1 MTISIVLQFV
11 VVLAAIWMGARSS
24 GVGLGLWGAVG
35 LLVLVAAF
43 GVNPTSPPIDV
54 MLIILAVIMAASV
67 MDAAGGID
75 FLVRIAER
83 IIRAN
88 PKYVTIVAPLT
99 TWSFTFVAGTGHIV
113 YPLLP
118 VIYETAHKSGIRPER
133 PMAIA
138 TIASQQAITAS
149 PVAAATAA
157 MIGLFAEKGLTT
169 WGLPEILMVCVPAT
183 LVGVLA
189 GAIVSM
195 FVGKDLKD
203 DPEYLALVASGKVK
217 PSDVIANE
225 PSVKAALAKV
235 PVAFGGI
242 VDEEHLEAAKAQA
255 GLVVAAAS
263 ASASARSGDVAV
275 VDAPA
280 KAIRSAARNAM
291 PPTGAAP
298 PVPPASQ
305 PRAPLKASA
314 KASAYIFLAGVA
326 LVVLFGFF
334 PSLRTLPGAKSALAM
349 PTVIEIVM
357 MSVAAIMLVVTK
369 VLVDEVPKTPTLR
382 AGVVAVI
389 GIFGLA
395 WLGDSF
401 IAAHKDVI
409 VPAIGDWAKIAPW
422 TFAFGLFLAS
432 VLLYS
437 QAATTRALMPLGM
450 ALGIPPQFLIAMFP
464 SVNGYFFIPTYGSL
478 IAAINFDQ
486 SGTTKIGK
494 YVLNHSFMIPG
505 LVATAVAVMTG
516 LMIAKIIF

>member
-35 LLVLVAAF
+35 LLILVVAF
-43 GVNPTSPPIDV
+43 QVTPTSPPIDV

-75 FLVRIAER
+75 FLVRIAES

-118 VIYETAHKSGIRPER
+118 VIYETAHQNGIRPER

-157 MIGLFAEKGLTT
+157 MIGLFSEKGLTQ
-169 WGLPEILMVCVPAT
+169 WGLPQILMICVPAT
-183 LVGVLA
+183 LTGVIVA
-189 GAIVSM
+189 AIISM

-203 DPEYLALVASGKVK
+203 DPEYQKRLASGAIPAPKSAAARPALKAGAKV
-217 PSDVIANE
+217 S
-225 PSVKAALAKV
+225 AAL
-235 PVAFGGI
+235 
-242 VDEEHLEAAKAQA
+242 
-255 GLVVAAAS
+255 
-263 ASASARSGDVAV
+263 
-275 VDAPA
+275 
-280 KAIRSAARNAM
+280 
-291 PPTGAAP
+291 
-298 PVPPASQ
+298 
-305 PRAPLKASA
+305 
-314 KASAYIFLAGVA
+314 FLAGVA
-326 LVVLFGFF
+326 LVVIFGFF
-334 PSLRTLPGAKSALAM
+334 PDLRHLPGAKGPLAM
-349 PTVIEIVM
+349 PVVIEIVM
-357 MSVAAIMLVVTK
+357 LSVAAIMLVATK
-369 VLVDEVPKTPTLR
+369 VPVDEIPKTQTLR

-401 IAAHKDVI
+401 IAANQGVI
-409 VPAIGDWAKIAPW
+409 VPAISAMTEAAPW
-422 TFAFGLFLAS
+422 TFALGLFAAS

-437 QAATTRALMPLGM
+437 QAATTRALMPLGV
-450 ALGIPPQFLIAMFP
+450 ALGIPPQFLIAVFP

-478 IAAINFDQ
+478 IAAINFDL

-505 LVATAVAVMTG
+505 LVATFVTVLTG
-516 LMIAKIIF
+516 LIIAKMIF

>member
-1 MTISIVLQFV
+1 MTLTIFLQFA
-11 VVLAAIWMGARSS
+11 VVLAAIWMGSRFS

-35 LLVLVAAF
+35 LLILVVAF

-118 VIYETAHKSGIRPER
+118 VIYETAHQSGIRPER
-133 PMAIA
+133 PMAVA

-157 MIGLFAEKGLTT
+157 MIGLFSEKGLTD
-169 WGLPEILMVCVPAT
+169 WGLPQIMMVCVPAT
-183 LVGVLA
+183 LTGVVA
-189 GAIVSM
+189 AAIISM
-195 FVGKDLKD
+195 FIGKDLKD
-203 DPEYLALVASGKVK
+203 DPEYQARLKAGKI
-217 PSDVIANE
+217 P
-225 PSVKAALAKV
+225 V
-235 PVAFGGI
+235 PV
-242 VDEEHLEAAKAQA
+242 
-255 GLVVAAAS
+255 
-263 ASASARSGDVAV
+263 
-275 VDAPA
+275 
-280 KAIRSAARNAM
+280 SAADR
-291 PPTGAAP
+291 P
-298 PVPPASQ
+298 
-305 PRAPLKASA
+305 PLKASA
-314 KASAYIFLAGVA
+314 KLSAFLFLTGVA

-334 PSLRTLPGAKSALAM
+334 PGLRTLPGAKAALGM
-349 PTVIEIVM
+349 PIVIEIVM
-357 MSVAAIMLVVTK
+357 MAVAAIMLFFTK
-369 VLVDEVPKTPTLR
+369 VDVDEIPKTATLR

-401 IAAHKDVI
+401 IAANKDVI
-409 VPAIGDWAKIAPW
+409 VPAIGDWAKAAPW
-422 TFAFGLFLAS
+422 TFAFGLFFAS

-478 IAAINFDQ
+478 IAAINFDL
-486 SGTTKIGK
+486 SGTTRIGK

-505 LVATAVAVMTG
+505 IVATATAVITG
-516 LMIAKIIF
+516 LFLAKIIF

>member
-1 MTISIVLQFV
+1 MTLSIVLQFV
-11 VVLAAIWMGARSS
+11 VVLAAIWMGARFS

-35 LLVLVAAF
+35 LLVLVVAF

-118 VIYETAHKSGIRPER
+118 VIYETAHGSGIRPER
-133 PMAIA
+133 PMAVA

-157 MIGLFAEKGLTT
+157 MIGLFAEKGLTN
-169 WGLPEILMVCVPAT
+169 WGLPQILMICVPAT
-183 LVGVLA
+183 LAGVVVA
-189 GAIVSM
+189 AIVSM
-195 FVGKDLKD
+195 FIGKDLKD
-203 DPEYLALVASGKVK
+203 DPEYQARLKAGEIPAPKTLG
-217 PSDVIANE
+217 E
-225 PSVKAALAKV
+225 QAALK
-235 PVAFGGI
+235 P
-242 VDEEHLEAAKAQA
+242 
-255 GLVVAAAS
+255 
-263 ASASARSGDVAV
+263 
-275 VDAPA
+275 
-280 KAIRSAARNAM
+280 
-291 PPTGAAP
+291 
-298 PVPPASQ
+298 
-305 PRAPLKASA
+305 SA
-314 KASAYIFLAGVA
+314 KASAYIFLTGVA

-334 PSLRTLPGAKSALAM
+334 PELRRLPGAKSPLAM
-349 PTVIEIVM
+349 PLVIEIVM
-357 MSVAAIMLVVTK
+357 MSVAAIMLAITK
-369 VLVDEVPKTPTLR
+369 VHVDEVPKTATLR

-409 VPAIGDWAKIAPW
+409 VPAIGDMAKTAPW
-422 TFAFGLFLAS
+422 TFAFGLFFAS

-478 IAAINFDQ
+478 IAAINFDL

-505 LVATAVAVMTG
+505 LVATAVAVTTG
-516 LMIAKIIF
+516 LVLAKIMF

>member
-1 MTISIVLQFV
+1 MTLVIFAQFV
-11 VVLAAIWMGARSS
+11 VVLAAIWMGARSA

-35 LLVLVAAF
+35 LLVLVVAF
-43 GVNPTSPPIDV
+43 GINPTSPPIDV

-99 TWSFTFVAGTGHIV
+99 TWTFTFLAGTGHIV

-118 VIYETAHKSGIRPER
+118 VIYETAHQNGIRPER
-133 PMAIA
+133 PMAVA

-157 MIGLFAEKGLTT
+157 MIGLFAEKGMGE
-169 WGLPEILMVCVPAT
+169 WGLPQILMICVPAT
-183 LVGVLA
+183 LAGVVA
-189 GAIVSM
+189 AAIISM
-195 FVGKDLKD
+195 FIGKDLKD
-203 DPEYLALVASGKVK
+203 DPVYQARLKAGLIPVPQSPEARPPLK
-217 PSDVIANE
+217 P
-225 PSVKAALAKV
+225 
-235 PVAFGGI
+235 
-242 VDEEHLEAAKAQA
+242 AAK
-255 GLVVAAAS
+255 LS
-263 ASASARSGDVAV
+263 A
-275 VDAPA
+275 
-280 KAIRSAARNAM
+280 
-291 PPTGAAP
+291 
-298 PVPPASQ
+298 
-305 PRAPLKASA
+305 L
-314 KASAYIFLAGVA
+314 IFLAGVA

-334 PSLRTLPGAKSALAM
+334 PSLRTLPGAKSALGM
-349 PTVIEIVM
+349 PIVIEIVM
-357 MSVAAIMLVVTK
+357 MSVAALMLLVTK
-369 VLVDEVPKTPTLR
+369 VNVDEVPKTATLR

-401 IAAHKDVI
+401 ISANKDVI
-409 VPAIGDWAKIAPW
+409 VPAIGEWAQIAPW
-422 TFAFGLFLAS
+422 TFAFGLFFAS

-478 IAAINFDQ
+478 IAAINFDL
-486 SGTTKIGK
+486 SGTTRIGK

-505 LVATAVAVMTG
+505 LVATSVAVITG
-516 LMIAKIIF
+516 LALARVVF

>member
-1 MTISIVLQFV
+1 MTLSIILQFV
-11 VVLAAIWMGARSS
+11 VVLGAIWMGARSS

-35 LLVLVAAF
+35 LLVLIVAF
-43 GVNPTSPPIDV
+43 GINPTSPPIDV

-67 MDAAGGID
+67 MDAAGGIE

-99 TWSFTFVAGTGHIV
+99 TWTFTFLAGTGHIV

-118 VIYETAHKSGIRPER
+118 VIYETAHQSGIRPER
-133 PMAIA
+133 PMAVA

-157 MIGLFAEKGLTT
+157 MIGLFAEKGMTQ
-169 WGLPEILMVCVPAT
+169 WGLPEILMICVPAT
-183 LVGVLA
+183 LTGVIA
-189 GAIVSM
+189 AAIVSM
-195 FVGKDLKD
+195 FIGKDLKD
-203 DPEYLALVASGKVK
+203 DPEYQ
-217 PSDVIANE
+217 
-225 PSVKAALAKV
+225 AALKAGKIPAPKV
-235 PVAFGGI
+235 YAPAGAQPMTPAPV
-242 VDEEHLEAAKAQA
+242 L
-255 GLVVAAAS
+255 AAS
-263 ASASARSGDVAV
+263 APGRSQRGAVGDLAVA
-275 VDAPA
+275 APRGDRPA
-280 KAIRSAARNAM
+280 V
-291 PPTGAAP
+291 GAADVTSAGARP
-298 PVPPASQ
+298 
-305 PRAPLKASA
+305 PLKPAA
-314 KASAYIFLAGVA
+314 KLSAYVFLVGVG

-349 PTVIEIVM
+349 PIVIEIVM
-357 MSVAAIMLVVTK
+357 MSVAAIMLVATK

-409 VPAIGDWAKIAPW
+409 VPAIGEWAKAAPW
-422 TFAFGLFLAS
+422 TFAFGLFFAS

-478 IAAINFDQ
+478 IAAINFDL

-505 LVATAVAVMTG
+505 LVATATAVVTG
-516 LMIAKIIF
+516 LFLARIVF

>member
-1 MTISIVLQFV
+1 MTFAIVLQFL

-35 LLVLVAAF
+35 LMVLVAGF
-43 GVNPTSPPIDV
+43 GINPTSPPIDV

-67 MDAAGGID
+67 MEAAGGID

-99 TWSFTFVAGTGHIV
+99 TWTFSFVAGTGHIV

-118 VIYETAHKSGIRPER
+118 VIYETAHRSGIRPER
-133 PMAIA
+133 PMAVA

-157 MIGLFAEKGLTT
+157 MIGLFAEKGLTH
-169 WGLPEILMVCVPAT
+169 WGLPQILMVCVPST
-183 LVGVLA
+183 LIGVLA
-189 GAIVSM
+189 AAVVSM
-195 FVGKDLKD
+195 FIGKDLKD
-203 DPEYLALVASGKVK
+203 DPEYQARLAAGQI
-217 PSDVIANE
+217 PA
-225 PSVKAALAKV
+225 PKA
-235 PVAFGGI
+235 
-242 VDEEHLEAAKAQA
+242 DTEQ
-255 GLVVAAAS
+255 
-263 ASASARSGDVAV
+263 
-275 VDAPA
+275 
-280 KAIRSAARNAM
+280 
-291 PPTGAAP
+291 
-298 PVPPASQ
+298 
-305 PRAPLKASA
+305 APLKPGARLSA
-314 KASAYIFLAGVA
+314 TVFLVGVA

-334 PSLRTLPGAKSALAM
+334 PSLRQLPGAKSPLAM
-349 PTVIEIVM
+349 PIVIEILM
-357 MSVAAIMLVVTK
+357 LSVAAIMLLLTRVP
-369 VLVDEVPKTPTLR
+369 VDEVPKTATLR

-401 IAAHKDVI
+401 IAANKEVI
-409 VPAIGDWAKIAPW
+409 VPAIGDWAKVAPW

-437 QAATTRALMPLGM
+437 QAATTRALMPLGI

-478 IAAINFDQ
+478 IAAINFDL

-505 LVATAVAVMTG
+505 LVATTVAVTSG
-516 LMIAKIIF
+516 LLIAGVMF

>member
-1 MTISIVLQFV
+1 MTLSIVLQFV
-11 VVLAAIWMGARSS
+11 VVLAAIWMGSRFS

-35 LLVLVAAF
+35 LLILVVAF
-43 GVNPTSPPIDV
+43 GVNPTSPPVDV

-75 FLVRIAER
+75 FLVRVAER

-99 TWSFTFVAGTGHIV
+99 TWTFTFVAGTGHIV

-118 VIYETAHKSGIRPER
+118 VIYETAHRSGIRPER
-133 PMAIA
+133 PMAVA

-157 MIGLFAEKGLTT
+157 MIGLFSEKGLSQ
-169 WGLPEILMVCVPAT
+169 WGLPEILMICVPAT
-183 LVGVLA
+183 LIGVVA
-189 GAIVSM
+189 AAIVSM

-203 DPEYLALVASGKVK
+203 DPEYQARLKAGQIPAPKTEAQEREPLK
-217 PSDVIANE
+217 PS
-225 PSVKAALAKV
+225 AK
-235 PVAFGGI
+235 P
-242 VDEEHLEAAKAQA
+242 
-255 GLVVAAAS
+255 
-263 ASASARSGDVAV
+263 
-275 VDAPA
+275 
-280 KAIRSAARNAM
+280 
-291 PPTGAAP
+291 
-298 PVPPASQ
+298 
-305 PRAPLKASA
+305 
-314 KASAYIFLAGVA
+314 SAYLFLCGVA
-326 LVVLFGFF
+326 LVVFFGFF
-334 PSLRTLPGAKSALAM
+334 PEFRKLPGAKAPLAM
-349 PTVIEIVM
+349 PIVIEIIM
-357 MSVAAIMLVVTK
+357 MAVAAIMLAITK
-369 VLVDEVPKTPTLR
+369 VNVDEVPKTATLR

-401 IAAHKDVI
+401 IAAHKEVI
-409 VPAIGDWAKIAPW
+409 VPAIGDWAKAAPW
-422 TFAFGLFLAS
+422 TFAFGLFFAS

-478 IAAINFDQ
+478 IAAINFDL
-486 SGTTKIGK
+486 SGTTRIGK

-505 LVATAVAVMTG
+505 LVATAVAVIVG
-516 LMIAKIIF
+516 LAIARMLFGG

>member
-1 MTISIVLQFV
+1 MTLTIFLQFA
-11 VVLAAIWMGARSS
+11 VVLAAIWMGSRFS

-35 LLVLVAAF
+35 LLILVVAF

-118 VIYETAHKSGIRPER
+118 VIYETAHQSGIRPER
-133 PMAIA
+133 PMAVA

-157 MIGLFAEKGLTT
+157 MIGLFSEKGLTE
-169 WGLPEILMVCVPAT
+169 WGLPQIMMVCVPAT
-183 LVGVLA
+183 LTGVVA
-189 GAIVSM
+189 AAIISM
-195 FVGKDLKD
+195 FIGKDLKD
-203 DPEYLALVASGKVK
+203 DPEYQARLKAGKI
-217 PSDVIANE
+217 P
-225 PSVKAALAKV
+225 V
-235 PVAFGGI
+235 PV
-242 VDEEHLEAAKAQA
+242 
-255 GLVVAAAS
+255 
-263 ASASARSGDVAV
+263 
-275 VDAPA
+275 
-280 KAIRSAARNAM
+280 SAADR
-291 PPTGAAP
+291 P
-298 PVPPASQ
+298 
-305 PRAPLKASA
+305 PLKASA
-314 KASAYIFLAGVA
+314 KLSAFLFLVGVA

-334 PSLRTLPGAKSALAM
+334 PGLRTLPGAKAALGM
-349 PTVIEIVM
+349 PIVIEIVM
-357 MSVAAIMLVVTK
+357 MAVAAIMLFFTK
-369 VLVDEVPKTPTLR
+369 VDVDEIPKTATLR

-401 IAAHKDVI
+401 IAANKDVI
-409 VPAIGDWAKIAPW
+409 VPAIGDWAKAAPW
-422 TFAFGLFLAS
+422 TFAFGLFFAS

-478 IAAINFDQ
+478 IAAINCDL

-505 LVATAVAVMTG
+505 IVATATAVITG
-516 LMIAKIIF
+516 LFLARIMF